1 MKKILV
7 INTKYKISGGE
18 DTNIIDELEFLRK
31 NYEIQYLEFNNS
43 KKINIFDLFAFF
55 TNSNISSNK
64 ILDQMLTDFKPDFAY
79 VHNTWFGA
87 NLGIFKI
94 LKSHNVKTVLK
105 LHNFRYDCARYWLIK
120 NHLKNKQFS
129 SMFAYKEK

>member
-43 KKINIFDLFAFF
+43 KKLIYLIYSHFLLTQIFHQIKF
-55 TNSNISSNK
+55 
-64 ILDQMLTDFKPDFAY
+64 
-79 VHNTWFGA
+79 
-87 NLGIFKI
+87 
-94 LKSHNVKTVLK
+94 
-105 LHNFRYDCARYWLIK
+105 LIK
-120 NHLKNKQFS
+120 C
-129 SMFAYKEK
+129 

>member
-43 KKINIFDLFAFF
+43 KKN
-55 TNSNISSNK
+55 
-64 ILDQMLTDFKPDFAY
+64 
-79 VHNTWFGA
+79 
-87 NLGIFKI
+87 
-94 LKSHNVKTVLK
+94 
-105 LHNFRYDCARYWLIK
+105 
-120 NHLKNKQFS
+120 
-129 SMFAYKEK
+129 

>member
-64 ILDQMLTDFKPDFAY
+64 ILDQMLTDFKSLILLMFI
-79 VHNTWFGA
+79 T
-87 NLGIFKI
+87 LGFW
-94 LKSHNVKTVLK
+94 S
-105 LHNFRYDCARYWLIK
+105 
-120 NHLKNKQFS
+120 
-129 SMFAYKEK
+129 